1 MQIHLE
7 LGWFKK
13 GEYYT
18 FLRTPEPF
26 FPRPGGPRL
35 NEQSF
40 HTIGEEVEN
49 TVNSEND
56 GSATRQVGG
65 FEFSAVT

>member
-7 LGWFKK
+7 LEWFKK

-26 FPRPGGPRL
+26 FPQAWWPPA
-35 NEQSF
+35 E
-40 HTIGEEVEN
+40 
-49 TVNSEND
+49 
-56 GSATRQVGG
+56 
-65 FEFSAVT
+65 